1 MVRVKKA
8 GIGTTVD
15 AVNCRT
21 GATDDPAK
29 FVLMVIEVKEKEPG
43 GWFPVEITPDDTP
56 ADATQSVSVC
66 TVMPVA
72 LPAVAAPIVMPL
84 RVMVTNIGGIPAPPV
99 VMMIRLFGANAV
111 VADIMGTDD
120 AEKTGV
126 AVGEKKSDG

>member
-1 MVRVKKA
+1 M
-8 GIGTTVD
+8 
-15 AVNCRT
+15 
-21 GATDDPAK
+21 
-29 FVLMVIEVKEKEPG
+29 EEPG

-66 TVMPVA
+66 TVIPVA

-84 RVMVTNIGGIPAPPV
+84 RVMVTYIGGIPAPAV
-99 VMMIRLFGANAV
+99 VMMIRFGAGAI

-126 AVGEKKSDG
+126 AVGAKKSDG

>member
-1 MVRVKKA
+1 MILPPIGRKEVVANPRVTLTAVLPATRSALAIDKK
-8 GIGTTVD
+8 T
-15 AVNCRT
+15 AVTC
-21 GATDDPAK
+21 DDCA
-29 FVLMVIEVKEKEPG
+29 VAEL
-43 GWFPVEITPDDTP
+43 ITPDDTP